1 MKRFLFFLGC
11 STGLAM
17 AAPAPIMPS
26 RVVVLYNS
34 ALPESAALAKAY
46 QQARSIPTVNLIGL
60 DLPDREEISR
70 QEYEELI
77 RKPLRDEFEQRVWW
91 RLGAADATME
101 VALENRMQVMVCMR
115 GVPLKIA
122 RVVKEV
128 PADAAAK
135 PTPNGAPQPEPQPL
149 AVANEASVDSE
160 LAILSWSGHGLNGPL
175 KNAYYESKQGIEEA
189 ALPYLML
196 VGRIDGPS
204 YAICERMI
212 RDAVATEKHGLWG
225 RAYVDMAQFYPEG
238 EAWLRSCAFQS
249 ADAGIPVIMHPWKE
263 VFSKN
268 YPMAEASTYFG
279 WYEWNA
285 CGPFANP
292 AFRMR
297 QGAVAVHL
305 HSFSAA
311 TVRSE
316 TQHWCGPLLARGA
329 AVTLGNVYEPYLGM
343 THHLDLLQE
352 RLLQGFSWIEAAYA
366 SIPVV
371 SWQGVVLGDPLYRPY
386 LHMGGTGEKRAE
398 DRSYRALRVAKLLY
412 HEQDSKMLGEIERIG
427 RDKKNAVMLE
437 FLGLLH
443 VQRKQEA
450 QALRFI
456 SEAKTLYPLPADRL
470 RCDLHLIGMDRDA
483 GRTGMAIKQ
492 LRDAEILYAD
502 IPEVESMKSLRAI
515 LDPPP
520 PPPPPPG
527 QAPKK

>member
-1 MKRFLFFLGC
+1 M
-11 STGLAM
+11 GLAS
-17 AAPAPIMPS
+17 AGPAPIMPS

-34 ALPESAALAKAY
+34 AVPESVALAKSY

-60 DLPDREEISR
+60 EMPDREEITR
-70 QEYEELI
+70 QEYDDLI
-77 RKPLRDEFEQRVWW
+77 RKPLRDEFEKRVWW
-91 RLGAADATME
+91 RLAPAEGNVE
-101 VALENRMQVMVCMR
+101 VAVENRMQVMVCMR

-122 RVVKEV
+122 RVVAAEAAEKK
-128 PADAAAK
+128 PAAAGEK
-135 PTPNGAPQPEPQPL
+135 PQVEQPL

-160 LAILSWSGHGLNGPL
+160 LSILSWSGHPLNGPL
-175 KNAYYESKQGIEEA
+175 KNAFFESKQGIEDVS
-189 ALPYLML
+189 LPYLML
-196 VGRIDGPS
+196 VGRVDGPN

-225 RAYVDMAQFYPEG
+225 RAYIDLAQFHPEG
-238 EAWLRSCAFQS
+238 EAWLRACAFQS

-285 CGPFANP
+285 CGPFAQGN
-292 AFRMR
+292 FRMR
-297 QGAVAVHL
+297 PGAVAVHL

-316 TQHWCGPLLARGA
+316 TSNWCGPLLARGA

-343 THHLDLLQE
+343 THRLDLLQD

-412 HEQDSKMLGEIERIG
+412 HEQDTKMLREIERIG
-427 RDKKNAVMLE
+427 REKKNALMLE
-437 FLGLLH
+437 ALGLLH

-450 QALRFI
+450 QAQRFI
-456 SEAKTLYPLPADRL
+456 AEAKSYYALPADRL
-470 RCDLHLIGMDRDA
+470 RCDLHVIGMDRDA

-492 LRDAEILYAD
+492 LREAEILYAE
-502 IPEVESMKSLRAI
+502 IPEVESIKSLRAI
-515 LDPPP
+515 IDPPP